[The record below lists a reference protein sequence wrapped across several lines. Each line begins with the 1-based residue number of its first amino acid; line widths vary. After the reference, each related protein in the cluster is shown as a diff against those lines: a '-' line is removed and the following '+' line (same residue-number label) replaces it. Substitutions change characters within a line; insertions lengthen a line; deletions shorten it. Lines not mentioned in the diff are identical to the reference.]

1 MPGESSPSLKTV
13 PGLFGATVSAP
24 DISTRVFRH
33 GRLSAHGFVVYSV
46 IIFATDDNLQKLA
59 SSPIWF
65 ADGTFKVSPKIFTQV
80 FVIHGMHLDNA
91 YPFVYALLTNKSE
104 ESYTTVFMQ
113 AKQYFID
120 NNIATS
126 GDLTIMCDF
135 ELAIINAQQ
144 YFHLAQSVCRHVQ
157 DAGLQAQYRDEN
169 DRSIK
174 IGVHSVLGLAFVPTD
189 DVAEALDLLE
199 EDLPDELLGTVEY
212 FDRVYVRGMDH

>member
-1 MPGESSPSLKTV
+1 M
-13 PGLFGATVSAP
+13 
-24 DISTRVFRH
+24 
-33 GRLSAHGFVVYSV
+33 Y
-46 IIFATDDNLQKLA
+46 
-59 SSPIWF
+59 
-65 ADGTFKVSPKIFTQV
+65 
-80 FVIHGMHLDNA
+80 LDNA

-113 AKQYFID
+113 VKQYYID

-144 YFHLAQSVCRHVQ
+144 AVFDYANSRLCYFHLAQSVYRHVQ

-174 IGVHSVLGLAFVPTD
+174 IGVRSVLGLAFVPTD